1 MNTDMHD
8 HDTLADFKLTKPAL
22 ICRWRLS
29 GGYLPL
35 ENRHI
40 RSLAARRIKSEGL
53 SRELLA
59 WVKQHLEWTLGPGAC
74 EYPDGVL
81 MLVVDERGYAAMSC
95 GPYQEPEAPSK
106 EFILARAKASQ
117 DEAGKTGVAPE
128 TVWIVKDGIMYYAD
142 YTFNTLSASASF
154 IRDLAKTLGM
164 SCSCDEGLLEKLE
177 ENTIEYD
184 ELFLVSDELGIV
196 IPEGEIYPRGQRM
209 RDSWQTLR
217 KRTAKQ

>member
-1 MNTDMHD
+1 MNTDMND
-8 HDTLADFKLTKPAL
+8 KDGLANFKLAKPAL
-22 ICRWRLS
+22 ICRWRLA

-40 RSLAARRIKSEGL
+40 RSLAARRIKSEPL

-59 WVKQHLEWTLGPGAC
+59 WVKQHLEWTLGPKSC

-81 MLVVDERGYAAMSC
+81 MLVVDEKGYAAMSC
-95 GPYQEPEAPSK
+95 GPYVEVEAPTK
-106 EFILARAKASQ
+106 QFIISRARASQ

-128 TVWIVKDGIMYYAD
+128 TAWIVKDGVMYYAD
-142 YTFNTLSASASF
+142 YAFNTLSATSTF

-164 SCSCDEGLLEKLE
+164 ACSCDEELLSQLE
-177 ENTIEYD
+177 ENTAEYD

-196 IPEGEIYPRGQRM
+196 IPEGQIYPRGQRM

-217 KRTAKQ
+217 KKTAK